1 MSEISIDQSV
11 TITPL
16 NPNLNVG
23 VLDAPD
29 SHPKVILYDDKK
41 ATKEIRQIN
50 NDVYE
55 AQKHTNYTKNRK
67 TPKGFW
73 FLLSAAVL
81 TGIVLFFKYF
91 VKK

>member
-1 MSEISIDQSV
+1 MTEVSIDQTV
-11 TITPL
+11 NITPIGR
-16 NPNLNVG
+16 NLNVG
-23 VLDAPD
+23 VIDAPD
-29 SHPKVILYDDKK
+29 SHPKVILYDAKK

-55 AQKHTNYTKNRK
+55 AQRNASPTKHRK

-81 TGIVLFFKYF
+81 TGIVLFFKHF